1 MLKALIFDVDG
12 TLAETERLHLL
23 SFNAA
28 FAETEMDWAWDDALY
43 RHLLSVGGSEERV
56 RYFLDTV
63 YTGSKTW
70 PNSGELAADLR
81 ARKDRHFRRLL
92 GAGALSPRPGVSRL
106 ITEARAAGLR
116 LGIATSASARSLDA
130 LSQHVLPVDDWFDCV
145 VTGDSVSRKKPAPD
159 AYCRVMD
166 CLGVSPAE
174 CIAFE
179 DSTAGLES
187 AVAAGVVAIA
197 TVSEFT
203 DGDDFSRAAV
213 VLEHLGDP
221 GAPAR
226 VVAGDDASS
235 ACVDLDYLR
244 ALHERTH

>member
-12 TLAETERLHLL
+12 TLAETERLHLM

-28 FAETEMDWAWDDALY
+28 FAEADMDWVWDDELY
-43 RHLLSVGGSEERV
+43 RHLLSIGGSEERV
-56 RYFLDTV
+56 RYFLDSV
-63 YTGSKTW
+63 HAGPRTW
-70 PNSGELAADLR
+70 SSSGMLAADLR

-92 GAGALSPRPGVSRL
+92 GSGALSPRPGVSRL

-130 LSQHVLPVDDWFDCV
+130 LSRHVLPVNDWFDCV
-145 VTGDSVSRKKPAPD
+145 VTGDSVSEKKPAPD
-159 AYCRVMD
+159 AYLRVVD

-174 CIAFE
+174 CIAVE
-179 DSTAGLES
+179 DSPAGLES
-187 AVAAGVVAIA
+187 AAAAGIVAIA

-203 DGDDFSRAAV
+203 DGEDFSQAAV

-226 VVAGDDASS
+226 VIAGDDADS
-235 ACVDLDYLR
+235 AWVDLDYLR
-244 ALHERTH
+244 AIHERAH